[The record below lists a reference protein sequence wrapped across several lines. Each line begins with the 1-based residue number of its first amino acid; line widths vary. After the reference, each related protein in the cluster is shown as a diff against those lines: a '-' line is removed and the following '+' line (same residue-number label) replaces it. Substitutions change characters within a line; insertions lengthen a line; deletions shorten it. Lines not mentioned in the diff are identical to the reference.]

1 VPDFS
6 ADPGAAGVLESDA
19 GLGLEA
25 ADFFPRPSRGGSSL
39 PLLSIP
45 TGTSSALR
53 VVFGASVPF
62 GK

>member
-1 VPDFS
+1 VTGFCD
-6 ADPGAAGVLESDA
+6 DPVAAGVLEPDS

-25 ADFFPRPSRGGSSL
+25 ADVFPRLSRGGSSL

-45 TGTSSALR
+45 SGTFSALR